1 MRGLSWVE
9 LCPALQVRTGKAVES
24 AVTYRSDPVNPFS
37 TLMMKKAFP
46 HCAALLATFAAFA
59 AQAAPQATANAT
71 ASATNATAAAA
82 NTAAPL
88 GLELGKSKCARLA
101 PAENHAR
108 TGRSEWAGGDTV
120 ELKRLE
126 RFHLPGLTRVTLN
139 CDAQDTVAL
148 ITMTF
153 DRSALEDVRGKLDA
167 RYASLRKTEASAEN
181 GYAEW
186 AAANGSLELLYG
198 RDSNHFTVAYWAR
211 NAKAKYFS
219 YSGAGSKP
227 AAASAPAAPAAPQPA
242 PL

>member
-1 MRGLSWVE
+1 M
-9 LCPALQVRTGKAVES
+9 
-24 AVTYRSDPVNPFS
+24 
-37 TLMMKKAFP
+37 
-46 HCAALLATFAAFA
+46 
-59 AQAAPQATANAT
+59 
-71 ASATNATAAAA
+71 
-82 NTAAPL
+82 
-88 GLELGKSKCARLA
+88 
-101 PAENHAR
+101 
-108 TGRSEWAGGDTV
+108 
-120 ELKRLE
+120 
-126 RFHLPGLTRVTLN
+126 TLN

-167 RYASLRKTEASAEN
+167 RYAALRKTEASAEN

-198 RDSNHFTVAYWAR
+198 RDGKHFTVAYWAR

-227 AAASAPAAPAAPQPA
+227 AAAAAPAAPQPA

>member
-1 MRGLSWVE
+1 MNPLRTQKMTK
-9 LCPALQVRTGKAVES
+9 AL
-24 AVTYRSDPVNPFS
+24 P
-37 TLMMKKAFP
+37 L
-46 HCAALLATFAAFA
+46 CAALLAAFAAFA
-59 AQAAPQATANAT
+59 AQAAPQAAANAT
-71 ASATNATAAAA
+71 APTSNATAAAT

-101 PAENHAR
+101 PAENHVR
-108 TGRSEWAGGDTV
+108 TGKSEWAGGDTV
-120 ELKRLE
+120 ELRHLE
-126 RFHLPGLTRVTLN
+126 RFHLAGLTRVTLN

-167 RYASLRKTEASAEN
+167 RYASLRRTEASAEN

-198 RDSNHFTVAYWAR
+198 RDGKHFTVAYWAR
-211 NAKAKYFS
+211 NAKARYFS

-227 AAASAPAAPAAPQPA
+227 AAAVAAPQPA

>member
-1 MRGLSWVE
+1 
-9 LCPALQVRTGKAVES
+9 
-24 AVTYRSDPVNPFS
+24 
-37 TLMMKKAFP
+37 MKKSLP
-46 HCAALLATFAAFA
+46 LCAALLAAFAAFA
-59 AQAAPQATANAT
+59 AQAATPAAAATAPAPAAAT
-71 ASATNATAAAA
+71 APTVATA

-108 TGRSEWAGGDTV
+108 TGKSEWAGGDTV

-126 RFHLPGLTRVTLN
+126 RFHLAGLTRVTLN
-139 CDAQDTVAL
+139 CDAQDSVAL

-198 RDSNHFTVAYWAR
+198 RDGKHFTVAYWAR
-211 NAKAKYFS
+211 NAKARYFA

-227 AAASAPAAPAAPQPA
+227 AAAAPATPAAPQPA

>member
-1 MRGLSWVE
+1 
-9 LCPALQVRTGKAVES
+9 
-24 AVTYRSDPVNPFS
+24 
-37 TLMMKKAFP
+37 MKKALP
-46 HCAALLATFAAFA
+46 LCAALLAAFAAFA
-59 AQAAPQATANAT
+59 AHAAPPAAANAT
-71 ASATNATAAAA
+71 PPTTTASTGTTTTTAAAA

-108 TGRSEWAGGDTV
+108 TGKSEWAGGDTV
-120 ELKRLE
+120 ELKHLE
-126 RFHLPGLTRVTLN
+126 RFHLPGLARVTLN

-198 RDSNHFTVAYWAR
+198 RDGKHFTVAYWAR

-227 AAASAPAAPAAPQPA
+227 AAAAAAPAAPQPA

>member
-1 MRGLSWVE
+1 
-9 LCPALQVRTGKAVES
+9 
-24 AVTYRSDPVNPFS
+24 
-37 TLMMKKAFP
+37 MKKALP
-46 HCAALLATFAAFA
+46 HCAALLTTFAAFA
-59 AQAAPQATANAT
+59 AQAAPQAAAT
-71 ASATNATAAAA
+71 ATAPTTTATTAVAAS
-82 NTAAPL
+82 NIAAPL

-120 ELKRLE
+120 ELRHLE
-126 RFHLPGLTRVTLN
+126 RFHLAGLTRVTLN

-167 RYASLRKTEASAEN
+167 RYASLRKTEASAGN

-198 RDSNHFTVAYWAR
+198 RDGKHFTVAYWAR

-227 AAASAPAAPAAPQPA
+227 AAAAAPTAPQPA

>member
-1 MRGLSWVE
+1 
-9 LCPALQVRTGKAVES
+9 
-24 AVTYRSDPVNPFS
+24 
-37 TLMMKKAFP
+37 MKKASP
-46 HCAALLATFAAFA
+46 HCAALLAAFAAFA
-59 AQAAPQATANAT
+59 AHAAPQAAAT
-71 ASATNATAAAA
+71 APTTTAATTAAAS

-108 TGRSEWAGGDTV
+108 TGKSEWAGGDTV

-126 RFHLPGLTRVTLN
+126 RFHLAGLTRVTLN
-139 CDAQDTVAL
+139 CDAQDSVAL

-186 AAANGSLELLYG
+186 SAANGSLELLYG
-198 RDSNHFTVAYWAR
+198 RDGKHFTVAYWAR
-211 NAKAKYFS
+211 NAKARYFS

-227 AAASAPAAPAAPQPA
+227 AAAAAGAAPAAPAAPQPA

>member
-1 MRGLSWVE
+1 MTK
-9 LCPALQVRTGKAVES
+9 AL
-24 AVTYRSDPVNPFS
+24 P
-37 TLMMKKAFP
+37 L
-46 HCAALLATFAAFA
+46 CAALLAAFAAFA

-71 ASATNATAAAA
+71 APTSNATAAAT

-101 PAENHAR
+101 PAENHVR
-108 TGRSEWAGGDTV
+108 TGKSEWAGGDTV
-120 ELKRLE
+120 ELRHLE
-126 RFHLPGLTRVTLN
+126 RFHLAGLTRVTLN

-167 RYASLRKTEASAEN
+167 RYASLRRTEASAEN

-198 RDSNHFTVAYWAR
+198 RDGKHFTVAYWAR
-211 NAKAKYFS
+211 NAKARYFS

-227 AAASAPAAPAAPQPA
+227 AAAAAAPQPA

>member
-1 MRGLSWVE
+1 M
-9 LCPALQVRTGKAVES
+9 
-24 AVTYRSDPVNPFS
+24 NPFS

-46 HCAALLATFAAFA
+46 HRAALLATFAAFA

-198 RDSNHFTVAYWAR
+198 RDGKHFTVAYWAR

-227 AAASAPAAPAAPQPA
+227 AAASAPAAPQPA

>member
-1 MRGLSWVE
+1 
-9 LCPALQVRTGKAVES
+9 
-24 AVTYRSDPVNPFS
+24 
-37 TLMMKKAFP
+37 MKKALP
-46 HCAALLATFAAFA
+46 LCAALLAAFAAFA
-59 AQAAPQATANAT
+59 AHAAPPAAANAT
-71 ASATNATAAAA
+71 AATAPTTSTTAAAS

-101 PAENHAR
+101 PAENHVR
-108 TGRSEWAGGDTV
+108 TGKSEWAGGDAV

-153 DRSALEDVRGKLDA
+153 DRSALDDVRGKLDA

-198 RDSNHFTVAYWAR
+198 RDGKHFTVAYWAR

-227 AAASAPAAPAAPQPA
+227 AAASAPAAPAAAQPA